1 MRISTNSI
9 TQQGLEAMLR
19 QQTELAKTQLQVSS
33 GKRIQTPSDDPI
45 GAVKMLDLQRQI
57 GLSQQYQDNAD
68 VADSRLSTTD
78 GALKSAGD
86 IMQRIRELAVQALND
101 TNSNESRQGIAE
113 EITQL
118 NQTLVALANTTDS
131 NGEYLF
137 SGYQSDVQPF
147 DTTTFAYNGDGGQR
161 QLRVSDGYLVAIN
174 EPGDDLFITQTVAG
188 PNQAIFQTIQDF
200 TDSLTNG
207 TVGTAPN
214 DGDFLANMDY
224 AMDASLDAR
233 TRIGT
238 RQNAVEQQREI
249 NDSSQFSMTTT
260 LSQIEDLDYAEA
272 ITQLNLKSV
281 GLQAAQQVYVKVQG
295 LSLFNFL

>member
-19 QQTELAKTQLQVSS
+19 QQNELAKTQLQVSS

-78 GALKSAGD
+78 GTLKSVGD

-101 TNSNESRQGIAE
+101 TNSDESRQGIGE
-113 EITQL
+113 EINQL
-118 NQTLVALANTTDS
+118 NETLVALANTTDA
-131 NGEYLF
+131 NGEYIF

-147 DTTTFAYNGDGGQR
+147 DTATFAYNGDGGQR
-161 QLRVSDGYLVAIN
+161 QLRVSDGYLVEIN
-174 EPGDDLFITQTVAG
+174 EPGNDLFVTQTVAG

-200 TDSLTNG
+200 TTALNNG

-224 AMDASLDAR
+224 AMDSSLDAR
-233 TRIGT
+233 TRVGT
-238 RQNAVEQQREI
+238 RQNAIEMQRDI
-249 NDSSQFSMTTT
+249 NESSQFSMTTT

-272 ITQLNLKSV
+272 ITELNKQSV